1 MEDNS
6 LLNNEKNKYID
17 KDNYLL
23 NREKKK
29 NKIVFN
35 IILITLIIIFV
46 AITLR
51 VFYIFTKPI
60 RPPYIIL
67 VIYAIISLMFYYIY
81 FRLSDIVSIIIK
93 KNILFKI

>member
-1 MEDNS
+1 MDDNN

-51 VFYIFTKPI
+51 VLYIFTKPN

-67 VIYAIISLMFYYIY
+67 VIYVIISLIFYYIY
-81 FRLSDIVSIIIK
+81 FSLSDIVSIIIK

>member
-1 MEDNS
+1 MDDNN

>member
-1 MEDNS
+1 MEDNN